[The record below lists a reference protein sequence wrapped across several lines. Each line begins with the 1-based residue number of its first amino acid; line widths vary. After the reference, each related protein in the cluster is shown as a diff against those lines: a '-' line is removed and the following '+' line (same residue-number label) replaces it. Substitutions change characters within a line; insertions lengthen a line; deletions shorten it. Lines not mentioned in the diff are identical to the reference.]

1 MGVEAQFPFR
11 YVRTTIEYTT
21 PDGKP
26 YEPLDPEVHHRDESL
41 LGIGDP
47 WVLVRWSGDLG
58 GTTISAR
65 VGASV
70 PVGRTETNPFILGSQ
85 GKRHQ
90 HIQFGTGTVDP
101 ILALDLS
108 KAFGRWLVSGYGQ
121 GQASLYENSHG
132 YRSGLRISAGA
143 QTGRKIWRSL
153 TGSLGLEG
161 LYEGP
166 ERWDGR
172 IQQDG
177 NLGRSEVLAALS
189 LVHAFPKTTLGMSA
203 RVPIYRH
210 IVAGDE
216 PSGKFS
222 SPLMLGIFAGRTFSI
237 LILYARS
244 RPSPGQSREG
254 KGLAD
259 AVRSEFQDAGD
270 GTARPTRKRQLMP
283 ARGEGP
289 VQQRGPRP
297 PVRIDDP
304 EGNPGDT
311 GDLESE
317 PAAGKGMQRIAAAR
331 HPADGDGRG
340 RKIPHLHDRT
350 GADGI

>member
-1 MGVEAQFPFR
+1 MKGLASIAFFLAASMLIPAGAEACAGCRNPNMPVNRVNSIHLREGELRAGVSLGAAGISVSHPAGCADLAGCQEEPAQPAFMHDQDIFPGEARIIAELGLSASMGVEAQLPFR

-41 LGIGDP
+41 FGIGDP
-47 WVLVRWSGDLG
+47 WVLVRWAGDLG

-65 VGASV
+65 AGASV

-143 QTGRKIWRSL
+143 QTGRKLWRAL

-161 LYEGP
+161 VYEGP
-166 ERWDGR
+166 ERWEGR

-177 NLGRSEVLAALS
+177 NLGRSEVLTALS

-203 RVPIYRH
+203 RVPVYRH

-216 PSGKFS
+216 PAGKFS
-222 SPLMLGIFAGRTFSI
+222 SPLMVGIFAGRTFSV
-237 LILYARS
+237 Y
-244 RPSPGQSREG
+244 
-254 KGLAD
+254 
-259 AVRSEFQDAGD
+259 
-270 GTARPTRKRQLMP
+270 
-283 ARGEGP
+283 
-289 VQQRGPRP
+289 
-297 PVRIDDP
+297 
-304 EGNPGDT
+304 
-311 GDLESE
+311 
-317 PAAGKGMQRIAAAR
+317 
-331 HPADGDGRG
+331 
-340 RKIPHLHDRT
+340 
-350 GADGI
+350 